1 MSEERTPRASELAA
15 SKVEEIVTAAGE
27 AAAQI
32 RESAELD
39 GRQIRADA
47 EAQAERAREEA
58 KRAAEA
64 ELNEARKATILYGQ
78 DARREAEALV
88 GAAKEEADQIREQT
102 QRAVDGR
109 VAAAEKAAA
118 EVLEEARALSGG
130 LRQLGR
136 SLEEHADRIL
146 RDVTAAHKQMQ
157 ADLRV
162 GGVGEPAAGTRS
174 GFISEAPGEH
184 STSGEERAGRTE
196 ARSGRAEDLRPRD
209 RTDRRPVSGRS
220 RRANPFE
227 DLDIPSWER

>member
-162 GGVGEPAAGTRS
+162 GPGAPAVEPPAQRRFEPPSPPTDAGPP
-174 GFISEAPGEH
+174 APAVP
-184 STSGEERAGRTE
+184 S
-196 ARSGRAEDLRPRD
+196 PRK
-209 RTDRRPVSGRS
+209 
-220 RRANPFE
+220 RANPFE
-227 DLDIPSWER
+227 ELEVPSWVGRED